1 MCCPGHHD
9 PVSHLDELRQEL
21 TGRGWITKL
30 LDPEGRRPALFVQN
44 PDPQTVRFVMK
55 APGTWVMNAYAQI
68 PIMKASEARDK
79 DRLATNPTGT
89 GPFYISERL
98 GRKLE
103 KTAVPPGAPAPIHG
117 GAGEDS
123 PGEHP

>member
-44 PDPQTVRFVMK
+44 PDPQVMALNDHVLV
-55 APGTWVMNAYAQI
+55 APLPGGACWFWW
-68 PIMKASEARDK
+68 PWASR
-79 DRLATNPTGT
+79 
-89 GPFYISERL
+89 I
-98 GRKLE
+98 
-103 KTAVPPGAPAPIHG
+103 APAGEVTRAADRVTHVLG
-117 GAGEDS
+117 SAAAG
-123 PGEHP
+123 